1 MNLIES
7 LKWRSATKK
16 FDPTK
21 KIKHEDLELL
31 LEAGNLAPTSAGLQ
45 PFKIIVVNDKESRE
59 KLVPS
64 SWGQTQITE
73 ASHLLVF
80 GIQTNSNTELID
92 TYVNRVAEVR
102 NQDLESLEGLKGM
115 IGGFVNPMDETTRSS
130 WFAKQAYI
138 SMGTVISAAAELR
151 IDTCPMEGFDPT
163 QYAEI
168 LNLNDKNI
176 RPVCVLAIGYRSEE
190 DVFSKMD
197 KVRKK
202 RNDFVLE
209 IN

>member
-1 MNLIES
+1 MNIIEK
-7 LKWRSATKK
+7 LKWRYATKK
-16 FDPTK
+16 FDDK
-21 KIKHEDLELL
+21 AIIASNKIDIIKDAFNLTATSYGMQPVTLLIIKDKALQKELVKHSK
-31 LEAGNLAPTSAGLQ
+31 NQQQVSQ
-45 PFKIIVVNDKESRE
+45 
-59 KLVPS
+59 
-64 SWGQTQITE
+64 